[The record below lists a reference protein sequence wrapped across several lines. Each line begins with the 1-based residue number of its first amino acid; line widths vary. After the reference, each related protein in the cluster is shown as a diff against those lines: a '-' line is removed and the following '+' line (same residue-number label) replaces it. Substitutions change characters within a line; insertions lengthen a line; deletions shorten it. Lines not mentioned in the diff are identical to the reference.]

1 MFIDDLARTLESS
14 IGAQY
19 TIRRG
24 VSQHF
29 APPEQDHFVTAPT
42 INIRLPT
49 ELPAV
54 SDLQSFFMTFG
65 CGSAAL
71 WSAAKTSASSALRL
85 LLLQA

>member
-29 APPEQDHFVTAPT
+29 APAELDHLVTAP
-42 INIRLPT
+42 NYKHSVPT
-49 ELPAV
+49 ELPAAV
-54 SDLQSFFMTFG
+54 MFKDSF
-65 CGSAAL
+65 
-71 WSAAKTSASSALRL
+71 
-85 LLLQA
+85 